1 METIILPA
9 VVPGDLNLLLLN
21 LRLHRGEARLD
32 WSGVQ
37 EAPADALKVLFTGLD
52 LVKDA
57 DALGIETVPDHLA
70 EAISASL
77 DGNTQP
83 SGRPHRSTT
92 RRTLWDDTSQPDL
105 FEEAEAEEPAEEP
118 LTEEEER
125 TPAEDAAASTS
136 PEPPK
141 ALLAA
146 PPPVKMREELEQ
158 LVLNDL
164 LGPAGGPEEEVDER
178 NITDRYLIGMLA
190 PQRRRIGPDTPEE
203 PERASDQREREWP
216 NPERPG
222 SRSRRPEEDAPP
234 GRRRVVA
241 PEEQD
246 DLAVAGA
253 DSAEEGS
260 TESEAQ
266 SATFY
271 PSSFG
276 LSFCVDGEASALRM
290 RATWGR
296 YRRVASATLFN
307 PKSGNPKL
315 IWKREPMGGVL
326 EDVPLQ
332 VGPLEAMLPDARQP
346 EVIVRGLVRRLGE
359 NWIVTLFLVNT
370 QREPRKLRDL
380 AWIFQPELQVEAP
393 DGAPIFC
400 RQTGLATKVAP
411 EVPTGHEA
419 RLRGLG
425 AGAGEW
431 GEPAQAGLVAQP
443 QGATLVASA
452 APDEEQAMA
461 MLYRQRV
468 EFAVGHGVSIH
479 TETAPGQPDRAVRIR
494 TRIAPTY
501 EVAQTTSPSADDLPG
516 LADLI
521 LDMRT
526 LAETA
531 DADFASALMPLVT
544 SYAAWIVGQ
553 KDRIA
558 DPSARLGEYRQT
570 AQHALDACR
579 VTLRRIQ
586 AGIDLLGTNAQ
597 AAAAFRFLNH
607 AMWQQRVHTLVSEAA
622 RRGQPVDLTAVDVPA
637 NRTWRPFQLAFILL
651 NLLSLTD
658 LRHPERGA
666 APDAVADLLWFPT
679 GGGKTEAYLGLTAYT
694 LAIRRLQ
701 GTVGG
706 RSGEEGVAVLMR
718 YTLRLLTIQQFQRAT
733 ALICACEVIRREA
746 LDRGDTRWGTT
757 PFRIGLWVGQRTT
770 PNWTSDSA
778 EAVRLDHGQFRRGSS
793 LGGSG
798 SPAQLTNC
806 PWCGAK
812 IDPGRHIKVDPYNQG
827 AGRTFIYC
835 GEPLGNCPF
844 SQRLAPEEG
853 LPVLVVDEEI
863 YRRLPSLLIATVD
876 KFAQMPWNGAV
887 GMLFGQVNGY
897 CPRHGFRSP
906 EIEDS
911 DLHPRRN
918 GLPMVRTEPRGPL
931 RPPDL
936 IIQDELHLISGPLG
950 TLVGLY
956 ESVIDRLASWEV
968 DGRTVRPKVI
978 ASTAT
983 IRHAPAQVHALFL
996 RQVQVFP
1003 PQGLDVE
1010 DNFFSLQ
1017 RPPGEQYPGRRYLGI
1032 CAPGHKLKNV
1042 LIRVYVAFL
1051 SAGQVLYERY
1061 GRAADPWMTLVG
1073 YFNSIREL
1081 AGARRLIDDDVR
1093 SRLGKMN
1100 ARGLAKR
1107 LAGSIEELTSR
1118 KSSTDIP
1125 KVLDRLE
1132 VVFDPIDEAER
1143 QAARKAGKGS
1153 EKRRPY
1159 DVLLATNMVSVGVD
1173 VKRLGL
1179 MVVAGQPKTTAEY
1192 IQATSRIGR
1201 SQPGLV
1207 CAVLNWA
1214 RPRDLSH
1221 YEQFEHYHA
1230 TFYQHV
1236 EALSVTPFSAR
1247 ALDRGLSALLVA
1259 YVRLLGLEFNENAHA
1274 GRITGGHP
1282 YLQQAIAD
1290 LTGRARLI
1298 TGDSEAGDFVRRE
1311 LEERIDAWLETARRA
1326 TGGRIL
1332 GYRDRSDG
1340 KTLGLLRAPDLR
1352 AWQPFTCL
1360 TSLRDVEPMIRL
1372 ILDER
1377 SLESGPERPLVPVA
1391 RLEPEG
1397 EQEA

>member
-1 METIILPA
+1 METITLPA
-9 VVPGDLNLLLLN
+9 VVPGELNLLVLN
-21 LRLHRGEARLD
+21 LRLRRGEARLD
-32 WSGVQ
+32 WSAVQ
-37 EAPADALKVLFTGLD
+37 EAPADALEVLFRGLD

-57 DALGIETVPDHLA
+57 KALGIETVPDHLA
-70 EAISASL
+70 EAISAAL
-77 DGNTQP
+77 DGNTRS
-83 SGRPHRSTT
+83 SGRPRRSTA

-105 FEEAEAEEPAEEP
+105 FEESEAEEPAEEP
-118 LTEEEER
+118 LTEEEES
-125 TPAEDAAASTS
+125 TPAEEAAAPAI

-141 ALLAA
+141 VLLAA

-203 PERASDQREREWP
+203 R
-216 NPERPG
+216 
-222 SRSRRPEEDAPP
+222 EEDAPP

-246 DLAVAGA
+246 DLAVAGV
-253 DSAEEGS
+253 DSAEEGT

-276 LSFCVDGEASALRM
+276 MSFCVDGEAAALRV
-290 RATWGR
+290 RASWGR

-332 VGPLEAMLPDARQP
+332 VGPLEAMLPDPRQP

-359 NWIVTLFLVNT
+359 NWIITLFLVNT
-370 QREPRKLRDL
+370 QSEPRKLRDL

-393 DGAPIFC
+393 DGAPIFR
-400 RQTGLATKVAP
+400 RQAQQLAS
-411 EVPTGHEA
+411 
-419 RLRGLG
+419 L
-425 AGAGEW
+425 
-431 GEPAQAGLVAQP
+431 GEPKTEDAVL
-443 QGATLVASA
+443 
-452 APDEEQAMA
+452 DEEQAMA

-479 TETAPGQPDRAVRIR
+479 AETAPGQPDRAVRIR

-501 EVAQTTSPSADDLPG
+501 EVAQTTSPTAEDLPG

-531 DADFASALMPLVT
+531 DADFAAALMPLVT
-544 SYAAWIVGQ
+544 SYAAWITGQ

-558 DPSARLGEYRQT
+558 NPSARLGEYRQT
-570 AQHALDACR
+570 ARQALDACR
-579 VTLRRIQ
+579 ATLQRIQ

-597 AAAAFRFLNH
+597 AAAAFRFLNR
-607 AMWQQRVHTLVSEAA
+607 AMWQQRVHTLAAEAA
-622 RRGQPVDLTAVDVPA
+622 RRGQPVDLATIDVPA

-651 NLLSLTD
+651 NLPALTD
-658 LRHPERGA
+658 LRHPERSA
-666 APDAVADLLWFPT
+666 SPDAVADLLWFPT

-733 ALICACEVIRREA
+733 ALICACEMIRREA
-746 LDRGDTRWGTT
+746 LAQGDTRWGRT
-757 PFRIGLWVGQRTT
+757 PFRIGLWVGQRIT
-770 PNWTSDSA
+770 PNWTDQSA

-827 AGRTFIYC
+827 TGRTYIYC
-835 GEPLGNCPF
+835 GDPLGNCPF

-1010 DNFFSLQ
+1010 DTFFALQ

-1051 SAGQVLYERY
+1051 AAGQVLYERY

-1081 AGARRLIDDDVR
+1081 AGMRRLIDDDVH
-1093 SRLGKMN
+1093 SRLTKMD

-1107 LAGSIEELTSR
+1107 LILSLEELTSR

-1125 KVLDRLE
+1125 EVLDRLE
-1132 VVFDPIDEAER
+1132 VVFDPVDEAER

-1159 DVLLATNMVSVGVD
+1159 DVLLATNMLSVGVD

-1201 SQPGLV
+1201 SHPGLV

-1274 GRITGGHP
+1274 GRLTGGHP
-1282 YLQQAIAD
+1282 YLQRVVAD
-1290 LTGRARLI
+1290 LTERARLI
-1298 TGDSEAGDFVRRE
+1298 TGDAEVGDFVRRE
-1311 LEERIDAWLETARRA
+1311 LDERIQAWLETARRA

-1332 GYRDRSDG
+1332 GYRDRQDG

-1372 ILDER
+1372 ILDDR
-1377 SLESGPERPLVPVA
+1377 SLESGPERPLVPVT
-1391 RLEPEG
+1391 RPEPEG